1 MELHD
6 HSHLRDAHRD
16 EDVFV
21 ILSWSLGGAS
31 LEPSSQTRIFWHLYV
46 IMLLIPRD
54 ISLMFGFDL
63 DYEDRTF
70 DD

>member
-6 HSHLRDAHRD
+6 HSYLWDAHQD

-31 LEPSSQTRIFWHLYV
+31 LESSSQTRIFRHLYV
-46 IMLLIPRD
+46 IMLLISGD

-63 DYEDRTF
+63 DYRDRTF
-70 DD
+70 DN